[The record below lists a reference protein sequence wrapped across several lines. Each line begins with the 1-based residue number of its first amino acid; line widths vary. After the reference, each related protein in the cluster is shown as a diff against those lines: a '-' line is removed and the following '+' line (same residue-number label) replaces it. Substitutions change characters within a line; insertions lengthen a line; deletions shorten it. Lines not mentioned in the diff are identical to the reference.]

1 MNKKIQEM
9 WDNAHDI
16 PRGAFIPEGTVLIQ
30 MNPVGSSGEAEL
42 NYYAASVSA
51 PWQGTSRTA
60 PVRSADPI
68 PDPDDTGTIAVHSS
82 AGYIVLVDT
91 YDDRCYDLSKN
102 QARNLARK
110 ITEAIDVH

>member
-1 MNKKIQEM
+1 MNKKLQEM
-9 WDNAHDI
+9 WDSAHEI
-16 PRGAFIPEGTVLIQ
+16 PKGAYVPEGTVLIQ

-60 PVRSADPI
+60 PVRSADPL

-91 YDDRCYDLSKN
+91 YGDLCYGLTKD

-110 ITEAIDVH
+110 LTEAL

>member
-1 MNKKIQEM
+1 MNEKIQKM
-9 WDNAHDI
+9 WDAAHDI
-16 PRGAFIPEGTVLIQ
+16 PRDAYVPEGTVLIQ

-51 PWQGTSRTA
+51 FWQGTSSFA
-60 PVRSADPI
+60 PVRSADPL
-68 PDPDDTGTIAVHSS
+68 PDPDDTGTITVHSS

-91 YDDRCYDLSKN
+91 YDDRCYDLSEN